1 MGTWGPGA
9 FENDTAGEW
18 LFRLEKSAGL
28 GFVEKTLAAVKLDG
42 EDELEAPQAEKALA
56 ACEVLAA
63 LLGSPSDDLPPE
75 AETWAEDNAAD
86 PSGELIER
94 AIAVID
100 LVLSNSELKQQWDD
114 SEDGE
119 NWQEKVD
126 DLRGRLDENLP

>member
-1 MGTWGPGA
+1 MGTWGPGS

-28 GFVEKTLAAVKLDG
+28 GFVEKTLAAVNLGD
-42 EDELEAPQAEKALA
+42 EAELEAPQAEKALA

-100 LVLSNSELKQQWDD
+100 RILSNSELRQQWDD
-114 SEDGE
+114 SEDAE
-119 NWQEKVD
+119 HWQERVD

>member
-1 MGTWGPGA
+1 MGSWGPGS

-18 LFRLEKSAGL
+18 LFRLEKTEGL
-28 GFVEKTLAAVKLDG
+28 AFVAKTLAAVNLDS

-75 AETWAEDNAAD
+75 AETWAEDNASD

-100 LVLSNSELKQQWDD
+100 RVLENSELRQQWED
-114 SEDGE
+114 SDDGE
-119 NWQEKVD
+119 NWQTAVD

>member
-1 MGTWGPGA
+1 MGSWGPGS

-18 LFRLEKSAGL
+18 LFRLEKTEGL
-28 GFVEKTLAAVKLDG
+28 AFVEKTLAAVNLESK
-42 EDELEAPQAEKALA
+42 DELETPQAEKALA

-100 LVLSNSELKQQWDD
+100 RVLENSELRQQWED
-114 SEDGE
+114 SDDGE
-119 NWQEKVD
+119 NWQTAVD